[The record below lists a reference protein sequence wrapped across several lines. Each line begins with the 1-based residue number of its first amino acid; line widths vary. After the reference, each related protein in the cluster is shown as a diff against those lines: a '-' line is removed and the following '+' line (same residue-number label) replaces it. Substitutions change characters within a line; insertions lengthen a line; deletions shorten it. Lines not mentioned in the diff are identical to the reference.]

1 MVPPNVVAVL
11 ATAAVALTVRFV
23 ASKRG
28 APESSDPASNGNP
41 EEEEEEEEEEE
52 DAAAAAQQ
60 QFGKKRD
67 FVVEPTTITWHNITC
82 VLLDKANKV
91 SKVLLQSVNGEA
103 KAGRLLAIMGP
114 SGSGK
119 TTFLNVLAGQLP
131 ASARLRING
140 SIMINGHPFS
150 SMKHR
155 LAYVRQ
161 EDLFFS
167 QLTVRETLSLAA
179 ELQLP
184 RTWKSK
190 AKDRYVDELLYR
202 LGLVGA
208 IPWII
213 AIMWITN
220 CCSLSLY
227 ACVLLCNINF
237 GLCQAERFPL
247 VNFATT
253 AS

>member
-1 MVPPNVVAVL
+1 MH
-11 ATAAVALTVRFV
+11 LTL
-23 ASKRG
+23 
-28 APESSDPASNGNP
+28 
-41 EEEEEEEEEEE
+41 
-52 DAAAAAQQ
+52 
-60 QFGKKRD
+60 
-67 FVVEPTTITWHNITC
+67 C
-82 VLLDKANKV
+82 VQ

-208 IPWII
+208 IPCII
-213 AIMWITN
+213 AIMWNQLTV
-220 CCSLSLY
+220 
-227 ACVLLCNINF
+227 VL
-237 GLCQAERFPL
+237 
-247 VNFATT
+247 
-253 AS
+253 